1 MFFRKKSKTALDAAR
16 MPRHI
21 AIIMDGNGRWAT
33 ERGLSRSMG
42 HSAGAETFRKISEK
56 CNELGI
62 SCLTVYAFSTENWSR
77 PAEEVNAIMGLLR
90 RYLKEA
96 SVSLIQKNVRLH
108 VIGDR
113 TNLPK
118 DIVESIE
125 EIHKM
130 AEQCTGIRV
139 NLAINYG
146 GRREIMQAAQKLAY
160 DAVKGLIDPEK
171 IDEAA
176 LESRLYTAGLP
187 DPDLLIRTGSEQRIS
202 NFLLWQAAYA
212 ELYFTKVLWPS
223 FGEADLLEAIA
234 WFQARNRRFG
244 GV

>member
-1 MFFRKKSKTALDAAR
+1 MFFAKKAKRHSMLPACPAILPSSWTETA
-16 MPRHI
+16 
-21 AIIMDGNGRWAT
+21 DGQQ
-33 ERGLSRSMG
+33 S
-42 HSAGAETFRKISEK
+42 GAFLIHGAFRQGGNFRKISEK

-62 SCLTVYAFSTENWSR
+62 SCLTVYAFSTGKLVA
-77 PAEEVNAIMGLLR
+77 PCR
-90 RYLKEA
+90 RGQRDYGTSAPLFKG
-96 SVSLIQKNVRLH
+96 SLGKPYQKNVRLH

-130 AEQCTGIRV
+130 AEQCTGILV

>member
-1 MFFRKKSKTALDAAR
+1 M
-16 MPRHI
+16 
-21 AIIMDGNGRWAT
+21 
-33 ERGLSRSMG
+33 
-42 HSAGAETFRKISEK
+42 
-56 CNELGI
+56 
-62 SCLTVYAFSTENWSR
+62 
-77 PAEEVNAIMGLLR
+77 
-90 RYLKEA
+90 
-96 SVSLIQKNVRLH
+96 
-108 VIGDR
+108 
-113 TNLPK
+113 
-118 DIVESIE
+118 VESIE